1 MGLKEKFVWHKTA
14 LQKKPALNA
23 KAQTMVELL
32 VATGVFLIAVVAII
46 YSYITCLALQD
57 LGRNISLTTA
67 AVKNEMET
75 IKNTTFSTIFATY
88 NNQTFTTPGVN
99 GTGTIYVNNSN
110 ANLLVVTIEFSWT
123 QPNGRTIG
131 GTTDGNGHTT
141 SYVQIATQICG
152 GY

>member
-1 MGLKEKFVWHKTA
+1 MWHKCVT
-14 LQKKPALNA
+14 KKDSALNA

-32 VATGVFLIAVVAII
+32 VATGVFLIGVVAII

-88 NNQTFTTPGVN
+88 NNKTFTTPGVN

-123 QPNGRTIG
+123 QPNGRVIG
-131 GTTDGNGHTT
+131 GTVNGQGQIT